1 MSLEIKEWR
10 RKRDSNPRAS
20 YPANGFQDRRF
31 QPLTHS
37 SSPTLADSARVFN
50 DGAERA
56 RNARGK
62 MDSIVPELPEVE
74 TVVRSVAPRIEGRL
88 IRSAR
93 FSSRLVLRADPKKTA
108 AKIAGQRIGTV
119 RRHGK
124 FIVVDL
130 SGGLW
135 LTIHLGMTGRLLWDA
150 TEGPYTRAVFELD
163 EGRLLYD
170 DVRQFGRIEVSSE
183 VPQRVERLGP
193 DALLMSEAEFT
204 ARLAKRHGRIK
215 PLLLNQRVLRGLGN
229 IYVDE
234 SLFRARIHPLTAVER
249 LGAVRIRR
257 LYQSIQ
263 EVLRAAIERGG
274 SSISNYVDAEGR
286 PGWFQNLH
294 QVYGREGEPCACCG
308 APVRRIVVGQRGT
321 HYCPK
326 CQRK

>member
-1 MSLEIKEWR
+1 
-10 RKRDSNPRAS
+10 
-20 YPANGFQDRRF
+20 
-31 QPLTHS
+31 
-37 SSPTLADSARVFN
+37 
-50 DGAERA
+50 
-56 RNARGK
+56 
-62 MDSIVPELPEVE
+62 MDSSVPELPEVE
-74 TVVRSVAPRIEGRL
+74 IVVRSVAPRIEGRL

-93 FSSRLVLRADPKKTA
+93 FSSRLVLRADPGKTA
-108 AKIAGQRIGTV
+108 ARIAGRRIGTV

-124 FIVVDL
+124 FIVIDL

-150 TEGPYTRAVFELD
+150 AEGPYTRAVFELD

-170 DVRQFGRIEVSSE
+170 DVRQFGRIEVSAE

-204 ARLAKRHGRIK
+204 ARLAKRRGRIK

-234 SLFRARIHPLTAVER
+234 SLFRARIHPMAAAER
-249 LGAVRIRR
+249 LGALRIRR
-257 LYQSIQ
+257 LYTAIQ

-294 QVYGREGEPCACCG
+294 QVYGREGEPCGCCG